1 MPLGRARPKSH
12 NTGIISVSHIP
23 YAQQAPLNYRH
34 SYHAGNIA
42 DVFKHY
48 VLTRVLQSLQ
58 AKETPFCVIDSH
70 AGSGVYRLE
79 APGEF
84 ENGIDRLWPQRA
96 AWPAL
101 AGYFAAI
108 ERLNPD
114 GDLQFY
120 PGSPFI
126 IRDFLRPQDRAVLL
140 ELHPQEVA
148 DLKANLGSEAGSIG
162 VHHTDAWRGLKGFVP
177 PKENRGLVLI
187 DPPYEQKD
195 EFERIVEAL
204 ARALKH
210 WRNGVYLA
218 WYPIKGRRPVEQFYA
233 SLRTLG
239 GAASPVISA
248 VEFLTLPLDVEQR
261 LNGSGLVL
269 VNPPW
274 RLLEGLKVTLPPLAT
289 YLAGSAGRPAVNFLD
304 LAK

>member
-1 MPLGRARPKSH
+1 MPALRTIIRVSYPRTYPIRA
-12 NTGIISVSHIP
+12 
-23 YAQQAPLNYRH
+23 AQAPLNYRH
-34 SYHAGNIA
+34 RYHAGNVA
-42 DVFKHY
+42 DVFKHC
-48 VLTRVLQSLQ
+48 VLTQALQSLQ
-58 AKETPFCVIDSH
+58 AKDTPFCVIDTH

-84 ENGIDRLWPQRA
+84 EHGIGRLWPERA

-108 ERLNPD
+108 ERLNTD
-114 GDLQFY
+114 GCLRFY

-148 DLKANLGSEAGSIG
+148 DLKANLGSGVGRIG
-162 VHHTDAWRGLKGFVP
+162 VHHTDAWSGLKGFVP

-187 DPPYEQKD
+187 DPPYEQQD
-195 EFERIVEAL
+195 EFERIALSL

-210 WRNGVYLA
+210 WRNGIYLA
-218 WYPIKGRRPVEQFYA
+218 WYPIKGRRPVETFYTA
-233 SLRTLG
+233 LRDL
-239 GAASPVISA
+239 GAAASV
-248 VEFLTLPLDVEQR
+248 VEFITLPLDVEQR
-261 LNGSGLVL
+261 LNGSGMALI
-269 VNPPW
+269 NPPW
-274 RLLEGLKVTLPPLAT
+274 RLLGDLKTILPPLAI

-304 LAK
+304 LSN

>member
-1 MPLGRARPKSH
+1 MSASP
-12 NTGIISVSHIP
+12 IP

-48 VLTRVLQSLQ
+48 VLTQALQALQ

-84 ENGIDRLWPQRA
+84 EQGIGRLWPERA

-108 ERLNPD
+108 GRLNPD
-114 GDLQFY
+114 GCLRFY

-148 DLKANLGSEAGSIG
+148 DLKANLGSGFGRIG
-162 VHHTDAWRGLKGFVP
+162 VHHADAWGGLKGFVP

-195 EFERIVEAL
+195 EFERIAEAL

-210 WRNGVYLA
+210 WRNGIYLA
-218 WYPIKGRRPVEQFYA
+218 WYPIKGRRPVESFYA
-233 SLRTLG
+233 ALRAL
-239 GAASPVISA
+239 GAAVSA
-248 VEFLTLPLDVEQR
+248 VEFITLPLDVEQR

-269 VNPPW
+269 INPPW
-274 RLLEGLKVTLPPLAT
+274 RLLDDLSITLPPLAT
-289 YLAGSAGRPAVNFLD
+289 YLAGSAGRPAVNVLD
-304 LAK
+304 LAN

>member
-1 MPLGRARPKSH
+1 
-12 NTGIISVSHIP
+12 
-23 YAQQAPLNYRH
+23 LNYRH

-58 AKETPFCVIDSH
+58 AKETSFCVIDTH
-70 AGSGVYRLE
+70 AGSGLYRLE

-84 ENGIDRLWPQRA
+84 ENGIGRLWPVRA

-101 AGYFAAI
+101 ADYFAAI

-114 GDLQFY
+114 GCLRVY
-120 PGSPFI
+120 PGSPCI
-126 IRDFLRPQDRAVLL
+126 IRDYLRPQDRAVLL
-140 ELHPQEVA
+140 ELHPQEAA
-148 DLKANLGSEAGSIG
+148 DLKANLGSRTRNIG
-162 VHHTDAWRGLKGFVP
+162 VHHTDAWSGLKGFVP

-195 EFERIVEAL
+195 EFDRIVLSL

-210 WRNGVYLA
+210 WRNGIYLA

-233 SLRTLG
+233 ALRGL
-239 GAASPVISA
+239 GAAASA
-248 VEFLTLPLDVEQR
+248 VEFITLPQDVEQR

-269 VNPPW
+269 INPPW
-274 RLLEGLKVTLPPLAT
+274 RLQEDLSATLPPLAVF
-289 YLAGSAGRPAVNFLD
+289 LAGAGGRPEVNFLD
-304 LAK
+304 LAAI

>member
-1 MPLGRARPKSH
+1 M
-12 NTGIISVSHIP
+12 
-23 YAQQAPLNYRH
+23 NYRH

-48 VLTRVLQSLQ
+48 VLTQVLQSLQ
-58 AKETPFCVIDSH
+58 AKATPFCVLDTH

-84 ENGIDRLWPQRA
+84 EQGIGRLWPERG

-101 AGYFAAI
+101 AGYFACI
-108 ERLNPD
+108 EKLNPQ

-148 DLKANLGSEAGSIG
+148 DLKANLGLSSARMG
-162 VHHTDAWRGLKGFVP
+162 VHHTDAWSGLKGFVP
-177 PKENRGLVLI
+177 PKENRGLVLM
-187 DPPYEQKD
+187 DPPYEQRD
-195 EFERIVEAL
+195 EFERIVLSLE
-204 ARALKH
+204 RALKH
-210 WRNGVYLA
+210 WRNGLYLT
-218 WYPIKGRRPVEQFYA
+218 WYPIKGRRLLEPFYA
-233 SLRTLG
+233 TLRTLG
-239 GAASPVISA
+239 TAVSA
-248 VEFLTLPLDVEQR
+248 VEFITLPMDMEQR

-269 VNPPW
+269 INPPW
-274 RLLEGLKVTLPPLAT
+274 RLLEEIGTTLPPLAS
-289 YLAGSAGRPAVNFLD
+289 YFAGAAGRPAVNFLD
-304 LAK
+304 LSK